1 MSNGKSDSNR
11 IIENLQLRHNIEAK
25 VVGSNEELTTF
36 PERLKKILGSESAR
50 SFAKRAEILP
60 ATFHNYIKGL
70 SEPRCSE
77 IIAIAKTA
85 NVNIEWLVSGDGA
98 IAAKKP
104 VYYQSVNDLKDR
116 IFIAASMIGFTSSKT
131 EKEIADIF
139 SLHPAQF
146 RAFISG
152 AEEPLYNQLQEIAR
166 LTGVSLRWLVDG
178 IEPILQSNITTPNLP
193 SQNFTEISSHGESLQ
208 YRPITDIALP
218 FTITNF
224 QGRQVSFK
232 PDPKLIHIPVL
243 TLEAA
248 CGIGTFSDNPYIT
261 AMFSATREWLTL
273 NLRRNPDNLCLIH
286 AVGDSM
292 TDTIKPNDMVFV
304 DPEAVK
310 QPSDGI
316 WVYSSEEQIFLKR
329 LQFLPKQK
337 LKVISDNPAYETYT
351 MPIDESFKLLARY
364 IATLNIKT

>member
-1 MSNGKSDSNR
+1 MGIQIKDTKLTIDNLDASATGETKRPSSVAKLGRSETQDFANR
-11 IIENLQLRHNIEAK
+11 LSTLLDKLEKISPHAFAIKAQLP
-25 VVGSNEELTTF
+25 VQ
-36 PERLKKILGSESAR
+36 
-50 SFAKRAEILP
+50 SFYKYFSGI
-60 ATFHNYIKGL
+60 
-70 SEPRCSE
+70 SEPTRPVLNA
-77 IIAIAKTA
+77 IINASG
-85 NVNIEWLVSGDGA
+85 VNPEWLINGTGPMMKGA
-98 IAAKKP
+98 QI
-104 VYYQSVNDLKDR
+104 QN
-116 IFIAASMIGFTSSKT
+116 
-131 EKEIADIF
+131 E
-139 SLHPAQF
+139 
-146 RAFISG
+146 
-152 AEEPLYNQLQEIAR
+152 
-166 LTGVSLRWLVDG
+166 
-178 IEPILQSNITTPNLP
+178 P
-193 SQNFTEISSHGESLQ
+193 SQFQATS
-208 YRPITDIALP
+208 DIALP

-304 DPEAVK
+304 DPEAAK

-316 WVYSSEEQIFLKR
+316 WVYSIEEQIFLKR

-337 LKVISDNPAYETYT
+337 LKVISDNPSYETYT
-351 MPIDESFKLLARY
+351 IPIDESFKLLARY
-364 IATLNIKT
+364 IAVLNIRT